1 MAVKTKGEERMT
13 NYEDEFIR
21 IINKPDQYAPEVWT
35 RELKRVNVGTWL
47 FGLLPVYEYQYTEWE
62 KNGG

>member
-1 MAVKTKGEERMT
+1 MTKD
-13 NYEDEFIR
+13 EDDFIR
-21 IINKPDQYAPEVWT
+21 IINKPDQYKPEVWT

-47 FGLLPVYEYQYTEWE
+47 FGLLPVYEYRYTEWE